1 MKTALAIAN
10 PERKSVPF
18 PAITPKRF
26 RKLTTDGLDPNAVK
40 NPVVKMLIQGDAVL
54 SSGRRCSIAPEDEM
68 LIFLD

>member
-10 PERKSVPF
+10 PERKSIPF
-18 PAITPKRF
+18 PVIAPKRF
-26 RKLTTDGLDPNAVK
+26 KKLTTEGLNPDVVK